1 MNRYDIEQIAYR
13 SGLIGMDESESRKV
27 AFWSTFEL
35 NLQREIEQEKEDMFR
50 KTERRS
56 IWED

>member
-1 MNRYDIEQIAYR
+1 MNQFDIEQTAYR
-13 SGLIGMDESESRKV
+13 SGRIGMEESEAQKT

-35 NLQREIEQEKEDMFR
+35 NLQREMEQEKEDTFR
-50 KTERRS
+50 KTGRWN

>member
-13 SGLIGMDESESRKV
+13 SGLIGMDENESKKT

-35 NLQREIEQEKEDMFR
+35 NLKRELEDEQDDLL
-50 KTERRS
+50 RRRDRLDS
-56 IWED
+56 WED

>member
-1 MNRYDIEQIAYR
+1 MNRHDIEQIAYR
-13 SGLIGMDESESRKV
+13 SGLLGMDDSESKKT

-35 NLQREIEQEKEDMFR
+35 NLQREIEQEKEDAFR
-50 KTERRS
+50 KMGRWD

>member
-13 SGLIGMDESESRKV
+13 SGLIGMDESESKKT

-35 NLQREIEQEKEDMFR
+35 NLQREIEQEQDDMFR

>member
-13 SGLIGMDESESRKV
+13 SGLIGMDESESKKT

-50 KTERRS
+50 KTERRD
-56 IWED
+56 IWKD

>member
-1 MNRYDIEQIAYR
+1 MNFFDIEQIAYR
-13 SGLIGMDESESRKV
+13 SGLLGSDDSLAKKT

-35 NLQREIEQEKEDMFR
+35 NLEREIEQEKEDMFR

>member
-1 MNRYDIEQIAYR
+1 MNRFEIEQIAYR
-13 SGLIGMDESESRKV
+13 SGLIGMDESESQKT

-35 NLQREIEQEKEDMFR
+35 NLQREIEQEKEDAFR
-50 KTERRS
+50 TTNRWN

>member
-1 MNRYDIEQIAYR
+1 MNRYDIEQVAYR
-13 SGLIGMDESESRKV
+13 SGLLGMDDSESKKT

-35 NLQREIEQEKEDMFR
+35 NLQREIEQEKEDAFR
-50 KTERRS
+50 KTGRWD

>member
-1 MNRYDIEQIAYR
+1 MNQFDIEQIAYR
-13 SGLIGMDESESRKV
+13 SGMFGMDESEAQKT

-35 NLQREIEQEKEDMFR
+35 NLQREIEQEKEDAFR
-50 KTERRS
+50 KTGLWN

>member
-1 MNRYDIEQIAYR
+1 MNQFDIEQIAHR
-13 SGLIGMDESESRKV
+13 SGLIGMDESESKKT

-35 NLQREIEQEKEDMFR
+35 NLQREIEQEKEDAFR
-50 KTERRS
+50 TTNRWN

>member
-1 MNRYDIEQIAYR
+1 MNQFDIEQIAHR
-13 SGLIGMDESESRKV
+13 SGLIGMDESESKKT

-35 NLQREIEQEKEDMFR
+35 NLQREIEQEQDNMFR